1 MVPGRVRLFT
11 QGVAKGTACGKISS
25 RHSERSLRS
34 EESLFSWVSAA
45 DKQDRHSMNPKKR
58 LLLFATKLGYQT
70 RSFNAAAE
78 KLDVEIAFVTD
89 RCRRLDDPWND
100 HALAAHF
107 YAPET
112 AAHKILEA
120 QRGLRVDGVLALG
133 DRPAPTAAYVARG
146 LGLQHNHPA
155 SVEAC
160 RNKLRSREVF
170 REAGI
175 PVPWFRGVTLNPV
188 PEPALLEIRYPCVL
202 KPLSLSASQGV
213 VRANNR
219 DEFIAGAT
227 RLKKLLESPAIRA
240 TREPHLDQMLVE
252 GYLPGREVAVEAL
265 LTEGTLRILA
275 IFDKPDPL
283 EGPYFE
289 ETIYVT
295 PSRLPDSEQRGIES
309 SLRSAVRALGL
320 THGPVHAEFRLNEQ
334 GVWPIEVAPRPI
346 GGLCSRALRFC
357 LARSHF
363 IKSSWEGT
371 ASAVPNN
378 CANSGVLTPEVS
390 AARLPSIH
398 EIGSDAQEEIGLEE
412 LLLRHALGLPGGDAV
427 RETAASGVMMIPVP
441 QSGVLENVE
450 GEKPARQIPG
460 ITSLEITARVHD
472 YIAAWPEGSSYLGF
486 LFARGHA
493 PAEVEAALRAA
504 HAQLKFTL
512 TPRLPVEHPM
522 GGRMS

>member
-1 MVPGRVRLFT
+1 L
-11 QGVAKGTACGKISS
+11 CD
-25 RHSERSLRS
+25 
-34 EESLFSWVSAA
+34 ESLFSWLST
-45 DKQDRHSMNPKKR
+45 DDRQDHHSMNPRKR

-89 RCRRLDDPWND
+89 RCGRLDDPWND

-107 YAPET
+107 DAPET

-120 QRGLRVDGVLALG
+120 QHGLRVDGVLALG

-146 LGLQHNHPA
+146 LGLLHNHPA

-175 PVPWFRGVTLNPV
+175 PVPWFRCVSLNPL
-188 PEPALLEIRYPCVL
+188 PEPALLGIQYPCVL

-213 VRANNR
+213 MRANNR
-219 DEFIAGAT
+219 DEFIAGAA
-227 RLKKLLESPAIRA
+227 RLKKLLESPEIRA

-252 GYLPGREVAVEAL
+252 AYLPGREVAVEAL
-265 LTEGTLRILA
+265 LTEGVLRILA

-295 PSRLPDSEQRGIES
+295 PSRLPDSEQRSIES
-309 SLRSAVRALGL
+309 SLRSAVQALGL

-334 GVWPIEVAPRPI
+334 GIWPIEVAPRPI
-346 GGLCSRALRFC
+346 GGLCAKALRFC
-357 LARSHF
+357 L
-363 IKSSWEGT
+363 EG
-371 ASAVPNN
+371 A
-378 CANSGVLTPEVS
+378 PES
-390 AARLPSIH
+390 
-398 EIGSDAQEEIGLEE
+398 IGLEE
-412 LLLRHALGLPGGDAV
+412 LLLRHALGLPGADAL
-427 RETAASGVMMIPVP
+427 RESAASGVMMIPVP
-441 QSGVLENVE
+441 QSGMLEKIE
-450 GEKPARQIPG
+450 GEELARQIPG
-460 ITSLEITARVHD
+460 ITGLEITARLHD

-486 LFARGHA
+486 LFARGET
-493 PAEVEAALRAA
+493 PEGVEAALRTS
-504 HAQLKFTL
+504 HIQLKFTL
-512 TPRLPVEHPM
+512 TPRLPVEHPFSRSM
-522 GGRMS
+522 PRADPL